1 MNRQSDKITAL
12 YERLSKDDELQGDS
26 NSILNQ
32 KNMLERYSREN
43 NFKNLRH
50 FTDDGYSGTN
60 FNRPA
65 WQELMSL
72 IDAGKVSTVIVKDM
86 SRIGRNYLEVGMYT
100 EVKFPQNDIRFIAIN
115 NGVDSNNQ
123 QDNDFTPFLNII
135 NEFYVKDTSKKI
147 RAAMKSKGES
157 GEYVTSNPPY
167 GYMKNPQN
175 PKEWIVDEEAAKVV
189 KRIFKL
195 CIEGNGPT
203 IIAKM
208 LKKEKV
214 ETPTIH
220 WQKTRGTIS
229 KTSENPYDWSSAN
242 VANILSREE
251 YLGKMINFKTHKAS
265 YKSKKIIK
273 NSPDMFAV
281 FENSHEAIIDED
293 TFNCVQELRK
303 NKRRPTRYGMTN
315 MFSGIAKCA
324 DCGSKMYFACRFR
337 NTIRQDYFICSKSR
351 KNGTVVCG
359 SHYIRTSII
368 EQGVLENLRNVCLY
382 VSCFEDVFRH
392 ELGELSAASSKKEL
406 QSKKRMMQKYENRIS
421 ELDRLFKRIYE
432 DNVSEKLSD
441 NRFQLL
447 ADDYEKEQAEL
458 KEKCELLKQ
467 ETEEYREK
475 TDSIESFIRNA
486 KKYTEISELT
496 PEILNEMVK
505 AVYVHKPEIIDGEK
519 TQDIDI
525 CYNFIGILPNSLL
538 KTINNP
544 NAHKNT
550 QEKTA

>member
-1 MNRQSDKITAL
+1 
-12 YERLSKDDELQGDS
+12 
-26 NSILNQ
+26 
-32 KNMLERYSREN
+32 
-43 NFKNLRH
+43 
-50 FTDDGYSGTN
+50 
-60 FNRPA
+60 
-65 WQELMSL
+65 MSL
-72 IDAGKVSTVIVKDM
+72 IDVGKVGTVIVKDM

-115 NGVDSNNQ
+115 NGVDSSNQ

-175 PKEWIVDEEAAKVV
+175 PKEWIVDEDAAKVV
-189 KRIFKL
+189 KRIFSL
-195 CIEGNGPT
+195 CMSGNGPT

-208 LKKEKV
+208 LKEEKV

-281 FENSHEAIIDED
+281 FENSHEAIIDEE

-324 DCGSKMYFACRFR
+324 DCGSKMYYSYRP
-337 NTIRQDYFICSKSR
+337 NDNRQNYFVCSKSR
-351 KNGTVVCG
+351 LKGKDVCE
-359 SHYIRTSII
+359 SHFIRVSII

-382 VSCFEDVFRH
+382 VSCFEDIFRH

-406 QSKKRMMQKYENRIS
+406 QSKKRMLQKYENRIS

-432 DNVSEKLSD
+432 DNVSGKLSD
-441 NRFQLL
+441 NRFRLL

-475 TDSIESFIRNA
+475 TDNIESFIRNE
-486 KKYTEISELT
+486 KKYTETSELT

-505 AVYVHKPEIIDGEK
+505 AVYVHKPEMINGEK
-519 TQDIDI
+519 IQDIDI

-538 KTINNP
+538 KTINNQ
-544 NAHKNT
+544 NAHKNA